1 MNTQTQERPKSVE
14 ITAPSN
20 PIAQI
25 LCGPGH
31 ENLKIMET
39 ELGVTIHDRGN
50 LFTLTGQPGVLAK
63 AKPLFEKMMEAAKKG
78 PLEPGQI
85 RALARH
91 NDVNLQSAATALA
104 TYLVTVNPRTMLQG
118 EFVKSIIGN
127 DIAFGIGPAGTGKT
141 YLAMA
146 FACAALKKGAVERI
160 VLVRPAVEAGE
171 KLGFLP
177 GDLKEKVDP
186 YMRPFYDAL
195 GDFVGAT
202 ETEKMLTSGVLE
214 IAPLAFMRGRTLTNS
229 IVLFD
234 EAQNS
239 TPTQMEML
247 LTRLGE
253 GSKII
258 VTGDIHQNDLPKGQI
273 TGLQDAFN
281 TLQGVEGIGFTEF
294 TEADV
299 VRHDLVRRVVSA
311 YERAKQR
318 NALTHG

>member
-1 MNTQTQERPKSVE
+1 MNTQTQERLKSFE
-14 ITAPSN
+14 IKAPSN
-20 PIAQI
+20 QIAQI
-25 LCGPGH
+25 LCGPEH
-31 ENLKIMET
+31 SNLKIMET

-50 LFTLTGQPGVLAK
+50 VFTLTGQPGVLAK
-63 AKPLFEKMMEAAKKG
+63 AKPLFERMMDAAKKG
-78 PLEPGQI
+78 SLEAGQI

-104 TYLVTVNPRTMLQG
+104 TYRVTVNPRTKLQG

-146 FACAALKKGAVERI
+146 FAVAALKKGAVERI

-177 GDLKEKVDP
+177 GDMKEKVDP

-195 GDFVGAT
+195 GDFVGAG

-214 IAPLAFMRGRTLTNS
+214 IAPLAFMRGRTIKNS
-229 IVLFD
+229 MMLLD
-234 EAQNS
+234 EAQNT
-239 TPTQMEML
+239 TPTQMEMF
-247 LTRLGE
+247 LTRMGE

-281 TLQGVEGIGFTEF
+281 TLQGVEGIGFTQF